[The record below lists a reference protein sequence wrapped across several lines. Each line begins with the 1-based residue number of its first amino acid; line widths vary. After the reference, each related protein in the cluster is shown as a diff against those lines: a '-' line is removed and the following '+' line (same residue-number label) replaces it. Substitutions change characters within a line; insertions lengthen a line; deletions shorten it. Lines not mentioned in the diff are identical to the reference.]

1 VYQMIFCMLSPVFPS
16 FSGMAA
22 LRTSHQLF
30 PGQCSCF
37 RFFGTL
43 YELRLSSTTLVSVQ
57 INPRFPMP
65 SSRVLPSSLSKSSTE
80 NARWRQAHLKRDRA
94 LIQATLP
101 LALVHECDQEAENLG
116 LSRAAYLAGAISL
129 AAEYRD
135 QLVLRVRLLERQHGI
150 VFRKQGS
157 PIRARKLS
165 P

>member
-16 FSGMAA
+16 FSGMLA

-43 YELRLSSTTLVSVQ
+43 YELQDCSTTLVSVHFL
-57 INPRFPMP
+57 PRFPM
-65 SSRVLPSSLSKSSTE
+65 SSSPASLSSLSKSSTK
-80 NARWRQAHLKRDRA
+80 NGRWRKAHLNRDRA
-94 LIQATLP
+94 LLQATLP
-101 LALVHECDQEAENLG
+101 LSLVRECDQEAEALG
-116 LSRAAYLAGAISL
+116 LSRAAYLAGALSL
-129 AAEYRD
+129 ASEFRD

-150 VFRKQGS
+150 AFRKQGS
-157 PIRARKLS
+157 PIGTRKVS